1 MPPRKNLDKLRQL
14 KKIMSR
20 RDELLK
26 KLLRTVTSD
35 DEAKLLQLTIE
46 RICADMCE
54 FYTKFHEKEGA
65 GAMVYVPDAP
75 EKKSMFYLTV
85 DHLINA
91 LNDLNNRGMDG
102 VAEVMQK
109 AIARAEQLDPEKE
122 SLFIIQDQEKM
133 QLIHYKHDSEGA
145 NFIKMM

>member
-1 MPPRKNLDKLRQL
+1 
-14 KKIMSR
+14 MSR